1 MQQHTRGRSTSP
13 DGDMEGQ
20 PTAVQQLHQRS
31 DGSSKTSICR
41 GAGAMLT
48 TCQRPTH
55 RIRGMARNPG
65 RHRLDGPPPTDLTMS
80 VHWRNN
86 EERCSLITRSRGSAV
101 PFQAR
106 RTHVQP

>member
-1 MQQHTRGRSTSP
+1 MSP
-13 DGDMEGQ
+13 DGDMEGR
-20 PTAVQQLHQRS
+20 PMAVQPSYQRS

-48 TCQRPTH
+48 TCQRPAH

-65 RHRLDGPPPTDLTMS
+65 RHRLDGPPLTDPTMS
-80 VHWRNN
+80 VHRHNN
-86 EERCSLITRSRGSAV
+86 EEGCSLITRSRGSAV